1 MISVTIFLGSKC
13 VFNIPTDY
21 EEGTTDST
29 NGLNLRT
36 TREPGI
42 RWVLLSHTDL
52 YRKGKHMS
60 KKQPIRYLAL
70 LLALGL
76 VIAACSSDDSSD
88 TTMAAGM
95 DMDGESSEYMFGDPM
110 EASDASR
117 VIEITANDDFTFFPS
132 GATVTKGET
141 VTFRVT
147 NEGKIPHDFVL
158 GDAQMQDEHEEEM
171 AEMDGDMA
179 MHDEP
184 NAFVLEPGETKEM
197 TWHMT
202 ADGEVIYGCHQP
214 GHYDAG
220 MKGVVV
226 VSG

>member
-1 MISVTIFLGSKC
+1 
-13 VFNIPTDY
+13 
-21 EEGTTDST
+21 
-29 NGLNLRT
+29 
-36 TREPGI
+36 
-42 RWVLLSHTDL
+42 
-52 YRKGKHMS
+52 MS
-60 KKQPIRYLAL
+60 KKHLTRYVAL
-70 LLALGL
+70 LFALGL
-76 VIAACSSDDSSD
+76 VVAACSSDDSSD

-95 DMDGESSEYMFGDPM
+95 DMDGEHSEYMFGDPM

-132 GATVTKGET
+132 GATVTTGET

-202 ADGEVIYGCHQP
+202 ANGEVIFGCHQP
-214 GHYDAG
+214 GHYAAG